1 MMVLLRIYS
10 IQKRWRAQKNNK
22 YIVVCVDARGARVQ
36 SIIERDGAVDELP
49 EHCFSHIEKE
59 KMNARSDKHT
69 G

>member
-1 MMVLLRIYS
+1 MTVHQKTYL
-10 IQKRWRAQKNNK
+10 IQKRWRTQKSNRN
-22 YIVVCVDARGARVQ
+22 IVVCVGARGARVQ

-49 EHCFSHIEKE
+49 EHCFAHMKKE

>member
-49 EHCFSHIEKE
+49 EHCFFTHEKGE
-59 KMNARSDKHT
+59 NECKK
-69 G
+69 

>member
-1 MMVLLRIYS
+1 
-10 IQKRWRAQKNNK
+10 
-22 YIVVCVDARGARVQ
+22 VDARGARVQ

-49 EHCFSHIEKE
+49 EHCFSHMKKE

>member
-1 MMVLLRIYS
+1 VG
-10 IQKRWRAQKNNK
+10 
-22 YIVVCVDARGARVQ
+22 ARGARVQ

-49 EHCFSHIEKE
+49 EHCFAHMKKE